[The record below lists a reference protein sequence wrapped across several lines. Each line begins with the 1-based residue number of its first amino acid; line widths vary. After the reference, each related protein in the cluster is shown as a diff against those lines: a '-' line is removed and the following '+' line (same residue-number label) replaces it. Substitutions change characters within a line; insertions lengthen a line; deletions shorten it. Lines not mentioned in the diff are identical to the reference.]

1 MRDPRGLS
9 NLFRVSPG
17 LKTPKTAKTGL
28 DQAGDEGTNEGNLLN
43 LTFFTQQCFGTFE
56 RVPGLVFA
64 TVEKLKFD

>member
-1 MRDPRGLS
+1 P
-9 NLFRVSPG
+9 
-17 LKTPKTAKTGL
+17 KKTARTGL

-56 RVPGLVFA
+56 RVPGLAFA